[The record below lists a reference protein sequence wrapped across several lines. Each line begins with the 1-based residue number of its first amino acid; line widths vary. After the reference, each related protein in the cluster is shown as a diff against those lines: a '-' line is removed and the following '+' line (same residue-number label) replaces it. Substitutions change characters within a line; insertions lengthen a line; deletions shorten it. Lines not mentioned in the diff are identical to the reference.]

1 MEGEGAPW
9 EYESVGGIRPIR
21 PICPIPQ
28 EVHLMRL
35 VAALILFCIALTP
48 VLAADVP
55 APVGIIGGVGLTHLT
70 VYEQRPAP
78 DGLNS
83 GCPHVH
89 AITDEAYYVLSGTG
103 KAEMHD
109 MAHGFRTV
117 ELKPGEYLQFPPGV
131 VHRIISTDRLVIL
144 ALMGNAGLA
153 ERGDARIYFGKAVDD
168 NPDEFARL
176 VGLAKANGLDGA
188 LDRRDASVRAYLKLM
203 RLWRTDRKA
212 YFAELKRFID
222 THLSAMEKIKP
233 KFADAVAQG
242 PLHWGQVSQQRIEAL
257 PASKPEYDA
266 AFHDGKADFAYG
278 MCGVLRPVLSLKPI
292 SEGTKPD

>member
-1 MEGEGAPW
+1 
-9 EYESVGGIRPIR
+9 
-21 PICPIPQ
+21 
-28 EVHLMRL
+28 MRL
-35 VAALILFCIALTP
+35 ITALVLLCIALTP
-48 VLAADVP
+48 ALAADAP
-55 APVGIIGGVGLTHLT
+55 APQGIIGGVGLTHLT

-89 AITDEAYYVLSGTG
+89 AVTDEAYYVLNGRG
-103 KAEMHD
+103 KAELHD
-109 MAHGFRTV
+109 LRHGFRTV
-117 ELKPGEYLQFPPGV
+117 ELKPGQYLQFPPGV
-131 VHRIISTDRLVIL
+131 VHRIISTRKLVIL

-168 NPDEFARL
+168 DPAEFTRL
-176 VGLAKANGLDGA
+176 VGLAKAKGLDGA
-188 LDRRDASVRAYLKLM
+188 LDRRDAAVKAYAGLMKL
-203 RLWRTDRKA
+203 WESDRKA

-222 THLSAMEKIKP
+222 AHLAAMEAIKP

-257 PASKPEYDA
+257 PDGKLEYDA

-278 MCGVLRPVLSLKPI
+278 MCGVLRPMLSLKPV
-292 SEGTKPD
+292 SDDKTE